1 MKWLFAILLLMLLL
15 FYYYRLFNVFFK
27 IKKNKVFL
35 LPDEVLED
43 IRIEPQRPIAEPK
56 VASQKGSIFTYIFIT
71 CMVFIAIM
79 FIVFSDQLDV
89 SNYLLL
95 LVPLFQME
103 FLFNQ
108 LVFLQK
114 GIVKG
119 LKYIPWHK
127 IDSYEVQSIDI
138 NNRHFGFDKKVNDG
152 FEMKLHSGRSSQVS
166 LLVTSTEAYEQLQIL
181 LESHGI
187 KQKA

>member
-27 IKKNKVFL
+27 IKKNKVFP

-79 FIVFSDQLDV
+79 FIVFFRSVRCFELSAVTCTSFSNGV
-89 SNYLLL
+89 S
-95 LVPLFQME
+95 V
-103 FLFNQ
+103 
-108 LVFLQK
+108 
-114 GIVKG
+114 
-119 LKYIPWHK
+119 
-127 IDSYEVQSIDI
+127 
-138 NNRHFGFDKKVNDG
+138 
-152 FEMKLHSGRSSQVS
+152 
-166 LLVTSTEAYEQLQIL
+166 
-181 LESHGI
+181 
-187 KQKA
+187 